1 MNSSQKIAL
10 IQKRAIRIV
19 SNAPFNA
26 HTKPLFSE
34 LKILNF
40 SNTLKIKLATFMWE
54 YDHGVLPLVFGNYF
68 KRVGEI
74 HDHNTRSKSQNKLSQ
89 NTLVNTDLHGKK
101 MLRFIGPRVFNSI
114 VKLDFYKN
122 ANPNNFSKIKLR
134 II

>member
-1 MNSSQKIAL
+1 
-10 IQKRAIRIV
+10 
-19 SNAPFNA
+19 
-26 HTKPLFSE
+26 
-34 LKILNF
+34 
-40 SNTLKIKLATFMWE
+40 MWE

-114 VKLDFYKN
+114 VELDFYKKCKSKQLFKN
-122 ANPNNFSKIKLR
+122 KIKDYL
-134 II
+134 IVNDCCWW